1 MQAPALGDTGT
12 MRAPMPNTVKL
23 GELVDLMLE
32 KTAIGPDS
40 LASVPRMARTV
51 RSAANWVGKVPAMV
65 KSWGPAAKSWT
76 ASKMPASVRSAWQS
90 KPVQGTL
97 TGAKAI
103 GGAAVG
109 YGGGEFVGRGIDSA
123 AMSAG
128 AGDPHTRDYLP
139 LAGAVYGGG
148 RAIPA
153 VAKQMARAP
162 GWARTAGGAAS
173 RTATGP
179 AAWVTGMYGAGA
191 YDPPSAGEDWQRR
204 LVREIQE
211 GTDRTTGT
219 EMGKVAPERY
229 KELQQH
235 INQGNIGAAQD
246 TVRKYLQSKE
256 LAEAAGQP
264 ARQQAAEGVIDT
276 TVTGVERML
285 GVNLEEQEPELI
297 AKVRELTQ
305 AGQEEEAQALFGQY
319 IDSDQFKSQ
328 VIQAKLGVSGEFAE
342 TMVNMMDLFKRGD
355 YIGLISAGWKA
366 LPQPAKLAIYA
377 GATLGGLGLVQ
388 AMSGGRGGGALMG
401 AGAGVAG
408 LGALGGA
415 AYMAKPEMFNNL
427 FNAEGDIVSPGMSGM
442 PGTGS
447 RLFAEQ
453 PTEPLAYRPAV
464 NPAQQVAD
472 RGPSNLEVAV
482 G

>member
-1 MQAPALGDTGT
+1 
-12 MRAPMPNTVKL
+12 
-23 GELVDLMLE
+23 
-32 KTAIGPDS
+32 
-40 LASVPRMARTV
+40 
-51 RSAANWVGKVPAMV
+51 
-65 KSWGPAAKSWT
+65 
-76 ASKMPASVRSAWQS
+76 
-90 KPVQGTL
+90 
-97 TGAKAI
+97 
-103 GGAAVG
+103 
-109 YGGGEFVGRGIDSA
+109 
-123 AMSAG
+123 
-128 AGDPHTRDYLP
+128 
-139 LAGAVYGGG
+139 
-148 RAIPA
+148 
-153 VAKQMARAP
+153 
-162 GWARTAGGAAS
+162 
-173 RTATGP
+173 
-179 AAWVTGMYGAGA
+179 
-191 YDPPSAGEDWQRR
+191 
-204 LVREIQE
+204 
-211 GTDRTTGT
+211 
-219 EMGKVAPERY
+219 
-229 KELQQH
+229 
-235 INQGNIGAAQD
+235 
-246 TVRKYLQSKE
+246 
-256 LAEAAGQP
+256 
-264 ARQQAAEGVIDT
+264 
-276 TVTGVERML
+276 ML